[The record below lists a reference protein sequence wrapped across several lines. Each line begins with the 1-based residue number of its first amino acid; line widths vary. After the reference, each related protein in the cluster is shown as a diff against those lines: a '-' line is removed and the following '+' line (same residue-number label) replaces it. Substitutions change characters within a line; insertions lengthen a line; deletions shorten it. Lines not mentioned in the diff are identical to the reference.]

1 MGEGTLQVW
10 VRSRQGL
17 VFSGEL
23 ASVTSYNSK
32 GEFDV
37 LPMHTNFVS
46 MISKKMIL
54 RKVDGKKEEINVNT
68 GVMMVEGNE
77 VKVFLGVGRIG

>member
-1 MGEGTLQVW
+1 MRVS

-23 ASVTSYNSK
+23 ASVTSFNAK

-46 MISKKMIL
+46 MIAKKVIL
-54 RKVDGKKEEINVNT
+54 RKVGGKKEEINLNT
-68 GVMMVEGNE
+68 GVMMVEKNE
-77 VKVFLGVGRIG
+77 VKVFLGVGMMG